1 MPIHRRTPFSHPSL
15 ADIFWRG
22 TVWKRVALLF
32 VVVLFGLAVFPEL
45 LLKKLPETSAP
56 EPPDSSS
63 SSSEVSR
70 AELTLDAIRRQ
81 GELVILTRN
90 APTIYYEGR
99 EGLEGPEHDLAT
111 SFAEFLG
118 VKPRFKVYYSVAEI
132 LAGVRAEEGHLAAAA
147 LTRTEQR
154 ERKFI
159 FGPDYQTVR
168 QQLVCHR
175 DGPIPKSITELSSL
189 RLSVIRA
196 SSYEENLKHLRKNFP
211 KLSWEST
218 IELDTEQLLEQ
229 VWKREIDCTIAD
241 SNIVAVN
248 RRYYP
253 ELTVAFPIA
262 EQESLAWVIAQQSK
276 VLLPA
281 LNTWFRELQKRGD
294 LDALEERYYGHVDV
308 FDYVDIRT
316 FLRHIKKRLSLLRPL
331 FQKAAA
337 KHDFPWT
344 LLAAVAYQESHWNP
358 EAKSPTGVRGM
369 MMLTR
374 AAAKEVGV
382 KNRLNPVQSVRGG
395 SLYLKQ
401 MRERLPASVQGDDRL
416 WFALAAYNVGL
427 GHLQDARKLARRL
440 GKNPDL
446 WVELKEVLPLLA
458 RRQYYR
464 TLKYGYARGSEP
476 VRYVQRIRDFQDV
489 LEQQLAQEVKKTP
502 TKVASSAPGGVR

>member
-1 MPIHRRTPFSHPSL
+1 L
-15 ADIFWRG
+15 ED
-22 TVWKRVALLF
+22 
-32 VVVLFGLAVFPEL
+32 
-45 LLKKLPETSAP
+45 
-56 EPPDSSS
+56 
-63 SSSEVSR
+63 
-70 AELTLDAIRRQ
+70 IRRR

-118 VKPRFKVYYSVAEI
+118 VKPRFEVYYSVAEI
-132 LAGVRAEEGHLAAAA
+132 LTAMRAGKGHLAAAA
-147 LTRTEQR
+147 LTRTELR
-154 ERKFI
+154 EDKFL

-175 DGPIPKSITELSSL
+175 DGLVPKSVSELSRL

-196 SSYEENLKHLRKNFP
+196 SSYEENLQRLRKDFP
-211 KLSWEST
+211 KLSWTST
-218 IELDTEQLLEQ
+218 VELDTEQLLEQ

-253 ELTVAFPIA
+253 ELKVAFPIT
-262 EQESLAWVIAQQSK
+262 EEESLAWVIAK
-276 VLLPA
+276 PFKALLPA
-281 LNTWFRELQKRGD
+281 LQTWLKGLQERGD
-294 LDALEERYYGHVDV
+294 LETLEERYYGHIDV

-316 FLRHIKKRLSLLRPL
+316 FLRHTKKRLPSLLPL

-344 LLAAVAYQESHWNP
+344 LLAAMAYQESHWNP
-358 EAKSPTGVRGM
+358 NAKSPTGVRGI

-374 AAAKEVGV
+374 VTAKEVGV
-382 KNRLNPVQSVRGG
+382 SNRLSSVQSVRGG
-395 SLYLKQ
+395 SLYLQQ
-401 MRERLPASVQGDDRL
+401 MRERMPSSVQGDDRI
-416 WFALAAYNVGL
+416 WFALAAYNVGM
-427 GHLQDARKLARRL
+427 GHLYDARKLARQL

-464 TLKYGYARGSEP
+464 KLKHGYARGSEP

-489 LEQQLAQEVKKTP
+489 LEQQLAQEMNGTAD
-502 TKVASSAPGGVR
+502 KVASSTPGVQR